1 MTDWG
6 DGYVADIAYT
16 AGFYRELS
24 PVWLHHAA
32 ELMHTAAPSPETP
45 LAYCDLGCGQGFATL
60 ALAAQFPESAFHGID
75 FHPGQIANARD
86 LAAQGEVANARFHE
100 LSFQQAADAPEGA
113 LPAFDVVGIH
123 GIYAWISPE
132 NRDAIVRFLDRW
144 LKPGGLVYISY
155 NCMPG
160 WAAMAPVQRLI
171 AEHAARHPGP
181 SDAQIAQAMD
191 HVEALR
197 GDGLGFFTANPL
209 AGKRLDSLADKDRR
223 YLAHEFLNAH
233 WHPLYH
239 TDVRAELA
247 AAKLEHVGS
256 AALLENFDTLALPE
270 AARRHKAAAPD
281 PAMAELVKDHA
292 LNQQF
297 RRDIFAKGRRAL
309 TGLDQAEAVRR
320 RRFTLIKPRA
330 DVTFTVQTPQGEA
343 AGDEQVYT
351 AVCDALAAGVT
362 RVQDILDRTGLDLA
376 RTNQALAVLCASAQ
390 AHPLRETVSERGV
403 TGAKRLNAAIAG
415 RAMRGDGYSYLA
427 APAIGTALATGTL
440 EMACYDA
447 LAERDAGDPET
458 LGAETLGKAAWQRLR
473 RRGTRLKRDG
483 AALTTERDN
492 AQEAVTQAAHVLET
506 KVPLWKHLGVL

>member
-32 ELMHTAAPSPETP
+32 ELVHTAAPSPEVP
-45 LAYCDLGCGQGFATL
+45 FSYCDLGCGQGFATL
-60 ALAAQFPESAFHGID
+60 ALAAQFPDSAFHGID

-86 LAAQGEVANARFHE
+86 LTAHGGVANAHFHE
-100 LSFQQAADAPEGA
+100 LSFQQAVDLPVDA
-113 LPAFDVVGIH
+113 LPRFDFVGIH

-132 NRDAIVRFLDRW
+132 NRRAIVRFLDRW

-160 WAAMAPVQRLI
+160 WAALGPVQRLL
-171 AEHAARHPGP
+171 AEHAERHPGQ
-181 SDAQIAQAMD
+181 SDAQIKQAMD
-191 HVEALR
+191 HVETLR

-209 AGKRLDSLADKDRR
+209 AGKRLDSLTDKDRR
-223 YLAHEFLNAH
+223 YLAHEFLNQH

-247 AAKLEHVGS
+247 DAKLEHAGS

-270 AARRHKAAAPD
+270 NARRHKAAAPD
-281 PAMAELVKDHA
+281 AAMAELIQDYA

-297 RRDIFAKGRRAL
+297 RRDIFVKGRRAL
-309 TGLDQAEAVRR
+309 TNLDAGRSVREH
-320 RRFTLIKPRA
+320 RFTLIKPRGE
-330 DVTFTVQTPQGEA
+330 VTFTFKTPQGEA
-343 AGDEQVYT
+343 SGDEGVYT
-351 AVCDALAAGVT
+351 AVCDALSAGVT

-376 RTNQALAVLCASAQ
+376 RTNQALAVLCASGQ
-390 AHPLRETVSERGV
+390 AHRLRETVSDSATSTAR
-403 TGAKRLNAAIAG
+403 RLNAAIA
-415 RAMRGDGYSYLA
+415 RRVLQGDAYAYLV
-427 APAIGTALATGTL
+427 APAVGTAVPTGTL
-440 EMACYDA
+440 EMACYDV
-447 LAERDAGDPET
+447 LAEHDVDDPET
-458 LGAETLGKAAWQRLR
+458 LGAAAWQRLR

-483 AALTTERDN
+483 ETLTTERDN
-492 AQEAVTQAAHVLET
+492 HREAVEQAGRLLET
-506 KVPLWKHLGVL
+506 KLPLWRHLGMC